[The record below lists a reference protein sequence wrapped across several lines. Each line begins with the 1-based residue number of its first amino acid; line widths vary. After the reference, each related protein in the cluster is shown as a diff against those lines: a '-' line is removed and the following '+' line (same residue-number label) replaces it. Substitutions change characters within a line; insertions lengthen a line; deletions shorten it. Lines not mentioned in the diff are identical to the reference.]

1 MIAALVFR
9 SAWLGAVALAVGI
22 VVAVVL
28 VRRSRRA
35 GRSGRGDWG
44 DELAVANVDHAL
56 ASGPFRKALRRYRSL
71 AGAELA
77 MLSITGLA
85 GVVLMMR
92 PLTEQSRERTS
103 LSRDVMLC
111 LDVSGSMKELDE
123 SLLRRFVDISS
134 GLPGDR
140 IGLTI
145 WNGAA
150 ITVFPLTD
158 DGEYVTAMLEYA
170 VDQLNRGARSFVL
183 GTEEGGSSLIGDGL
197 ASCIMR
203 FDRPDEERAR
213 SIVLATDNAL
223 AGDPIVSLDEAATL
237 AAQRGIRVYGIAVDG
252 HITDHDARELAAA
265 TALTGGAYL
274 TTADDDVV
282 DTVVSQIIEMEATK
296 LEQPPELVR
305 DDRPTTR
312 AAGVTAG
319 AALLSLLTLVLR
331 R

>member
-1 MIAALVFR
+1 MTAALVFR
-9 SAWLGAVALAVGI
+9 SPWLGALALAATVGVVALVTW
-22 VVAVVL
+22 
-28 VRRSRRA
+28 RSRR
-35 GRSGRGDWG
+35 RRPRPWG
-44 DELAVANVDHAL
+44 DDAPVANVAHAL
-56 ASGPFRKALRRYRSL
+56 ADRTFRSAVRRYRAL

-77 MLSITGLA
+77 MLSVAGLA
-85 GVVLMMR
+85 ATVLAMR
-92 PLTEQSRERTS
+92 PLSEQTREAS
-103 LSRDVMLC
+103 AINRDVMLC

-158 DGEYVTAMLEYA
+158 DGEYVTRMLEYA

-197 ASCIMR
+197 ASCVMR

-213 SIVLATDNAL
+213 TIVLATDNAL
-223 AGDPIVSLDEAATL
+223 AGEPIVSLDEAAAM
-237 AAQRGIRVYGIAVDG
+237 AAARSIRVYGIAVDG
-252 HITDHDARELAAA
+252 HITDYDAAELEAA
-265 TALTGGAYL
+265 TAVTGGAYL
-274 TTADDDVV
+274 TTADERMVE
-282 DTVVSQIIEMEATK
+282 TVVEQIAEMEATR
-296 LEQPPELVR
+296 LEQPPEVVR
-305 DDRPTTR
+305 DDRPTDL
-312 AAGVTAG
+312 A
-319 AALLSLLTLVLR
+319 AALAAATASLAVLTMVLR

>member
-9 SAWLGAVALAVGI
+9 SAWLGGVALAVGI
-22 VVAVVL
+22 ATAVLV
-28 VRRSRRA
+28 VRRSRRQHR
-35 GRSGRGDWG
+35 RSWG
-44 DELAVANVDHAL
+44 DDLAVANVDHAV
-56 ASGPFRKALRRYRSL
+56 AAGPFRKALRRYRSL

-92 PLTEQSRERTS
+92 PLTEQSRERSS

-158 DGEYVTAMLEYA
+158 DGEYVTAMLEFA

-237 AAQRGIRVYGIAVDG
+237 AAERGIRVYGIAVDG
-252 HITDHDARELAAA
+252 HITDYDAEELEAA
-265 TALTGGAYL
+265 TAVTGGAYL
-274 TTADDDVV
+274 TTADDEVV
-282 DTVVSQIIEMEATK
+282 DTVVRRIGELEATK
-296 LEQPPELVR
+296 LDQPPEVVR
-305 DDRPTTR
+305 DDRPTSL
-312 AAGVTAG
+312 AAGVTAA
-319 AALLSLLTLVLR
+319 AALLSLLTFLLR